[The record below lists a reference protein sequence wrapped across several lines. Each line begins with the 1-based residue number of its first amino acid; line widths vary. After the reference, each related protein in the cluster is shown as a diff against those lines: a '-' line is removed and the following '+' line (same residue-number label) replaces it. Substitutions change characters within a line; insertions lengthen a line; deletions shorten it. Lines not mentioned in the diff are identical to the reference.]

1 MRPMTVGTTA
11 SRALLMASDQLGLD
25 RQALLEAAGLT
36 MTAVEDPDG
45 RLTVDQV
52 ARLWKAALDASDD
65 PSLGLR
71 MALAVP
77 FGAYR
82 VIDFLAASAPTVGEG
97 IMRMARYFPLVN
109 AALAWEI
116 SHEGSQ
122 VRVTLE
128 QPGAPEGLPK
138 SLIEYALIVTIL
150 HLRHASG
157 FQWPLVEV
165 TCAFPA
171 PSDTR
176 DHEVVLGCPVRFGQT
191 RNSFVMTRATWDLP
205 GRAASNDLL
214 TTLEAHA
221 ARMLA
226 SLDAA
231 RVTSRRVAELIV
243 EELEGGDPSLA
254 RIARRMALSA
264 RTLQRRLADEQTT
277 FADVLDETRR
287 HVAQAYVKDRGL
299 ALTEVAYLL
308 GFSEQSAFSRAFQRW
323 WGMPPSQFRSAG
335 IPLR

>member
-1 MRPMTVGTTA
+1 MRSLTVGTTA
-11 SRALLMASDQLGLD
+11 SRALLLGCEELGLD
-25 RQALLEAAGLT
+25 RQALLDAAGLT
-36 MTAVEDPDG
+36 MAAVEDPDG
-45 RLTVDQV
+45 RLTVEQV
-52 ARLWKAALDASDD
+52 ARLWKAALDTSDD

-109 AALAWEI
+109 AALAWDI
-116 SHEGSQ
+116 SHDGPL

-128 QPGAPEGLPK
+128 QPGAPEGLPR
-138 SLIEYALIVTIL
+138 SLIVTVL
-150 HLRHASG
+150 HLRHAAG
-157 FQWPLVEV
+157 VRWPLVDV
-165 TCAFPA
+165 TCTFPA
-171 PSDTR
+171 PPDTR
-176 DHEVVLGCPVRFGQT
+176 GYEAALGCPVRFGQP
-191 RNSFVMTRATWDLP
+191 RNAFVMTRATWELP
-205 GRAASNDLL
+205 SGAASCELHK
-214 TTLEAHA
+214 TLEGHA

-226 SLDAA
+226 SLDAT
-231 RVTSRRVAELIV
+231 RVTSTRVAELIV

-254 RIARRMALSA
+254 RIARRMALSP